1 MRQPELIPS
10 TEMPAALFDVQ
21 ESQGQYTAARLFE
34 QKPEVAQQIIG
45 MLAEG
50 IGILRISRICRVS
63 PSTVIAVRDRS
74 GVEIENQ
81 GRAVSRT
88 AMHVAHQSLEAVQEA
103 IDDPDRRQKVSPR
116 DWAIIAGVAVDKAQL
131 LAGLPTSISVN
142 VAAEL
147 PSHDDYERMVSEMG
161 RGGDA
166 GGQKADGSDRS
177 AGSPGDQ
184 AAVGIGGQAPGPAAA
199 GVVDLQEVDGVFQD
213 QKEGNQDD

>member
-10 TEMPAALFDVQ
+10 TEMPAALFDSQ
-21 ESQGQYTAARLFE
+21 ETQGQYTAARLFD
-34 QKPEVAQQIIG
+34 QKPEVAQQIVG

-63 PSTVIAVRDRS
+63 PSTVIAVRDRC

-88 AMHVAHQSLEAVQEA
+88 AMHVAHQALEAVQES
-103 IDDPDRRQKVSPR
+103 IDDPDRRRKVSPR

-131 LAGLPTSISVN
+131 LAGLPTAINLN
-142 VAAEL
+142 VAAEM
-147 PSHDDYERMVSEMG
+147 PSHEDYERMVSEMG

-166 GGQKADGSDRS
+166 GGQK
-177 AGSPGDQ
+177 
-184 AAVGIGGQAPGPAAA
+184 GGVTPPPGPAGSEAVA
-199 GVVDLQEVDGVFQD
+199 PGADGRPAPGGVVDVVEIGGVFQD
-213 QKEGNQDD
+213 QKGG